1 MDLLVGALA
10 ILGGALVLLAG
21 VGVLRFGDLYSRMHA
36 ATKAP
41 TLGALLIGLAGV
53 VALESGR
60 PKLALAVVIIFVT
73 APVASHMVGR
83 AAYRAEGIDVSL
95 EAGDALA
102 DLVDGEA
109 SRSDPDG
116 TAAGPASGSRP

>member
-1 MDLLVGALA
+1 MDVLVGILAL
-10 ILGGALVLLAG
+10 LGGALVLLAG
-21 VGVLRFGDLYSRMHA
+21 VGVLRFGDLYARMHA

-41 TLGALLIGLAGV
+41 TLGAMLIGIAGV
-53 VALESGR
+53 IALDTGR
-60 PKLALAVVIIFVT
+60 PKLALAVTVIFVT

-83 AAYRAEGIDVSL
+83 AAYRAEGIDVHL

-102 DLVDGEA
+102 DLVDGEV

-116 TAAGPASGSRP
+116 SA